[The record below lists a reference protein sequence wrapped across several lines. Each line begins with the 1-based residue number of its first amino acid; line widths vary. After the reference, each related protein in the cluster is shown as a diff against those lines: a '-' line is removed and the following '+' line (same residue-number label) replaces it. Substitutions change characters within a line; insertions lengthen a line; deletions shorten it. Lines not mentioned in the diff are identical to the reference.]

1 MAIRGRN
8 GGKGVMSGTET
19 LTAQELVQGIV
30 DSLGEGGLTPSE
42 TPVVVYDHEG
52 TQLEVTKVYED
63 LHDKALV
70 IEVGPPIQPS

>member
-1 MAIRGRN
+1 MGA
-8 GGKGVMSGTET
+8 TEV

-52 TQLEVTKVYED
+52 TQLEVIRVYED
-63 LHDKALV
+63 LRDKALV
-70 IEVGPPIQPS
+70 IDVGPPIQPS